1 MRYSRVMCLVRGDAS
16 DVSVVETAVS
26 LSSGN
31 NRSIR
36 FVHVIVVDRRYAL
49 DTPSPSEYSR
59 AESILLD
66 AEHASGLRSE
76 ARGSILQ
83 ARSIGPVLVREA
95 LDFEAEAIVLSA
107 KIFNTL
113 SSKKIDQDSE
123 YLLVNAPCAVVL
135 VREGGQSF
143 ELTND
148 HPDRGLEDALAR

>member
-16 DVSVVETAVS
+16 DASVVETAVS

-36 FVHVIVVDRRYAL
+36 FVHVIVVGRRYAL
-49 DTPSPSEYSR
+49 DTPSRSEYSK
-59 AESILLD
+59 AERILLD

-76 ARGSILQ
+76 VRGSILQ

-95 LDFEAEAIVLSA
+95 LDFEAEVIVLSA
-107 KIFNTL
+107 RISNTL
-113 SSKKIDQDSE
+113 SVKRVDDDSE

-135 VREGGQSF
+135 VREAVQSF
-143 ELTND
+143 ELNHD
-148 HPDRGLEDALAR
+148 HPETYVEGALAR